1 MSWLR
6 DEGCHLKPRTD
17 QLCAE
22 DRTDLELRDKC
33 LYISCVL
40 PRGIYYFQ
48 LHRQL
53 KMETKK
59 QNKQTVFSS
68 PAGDIEE

>member
-40 PRGIYYFQ
+40 PRGIYHFHCFHASNTPQ
-48 LHRQL
+48 AVKDGTR
-53 KMETKK
+53 ETK
-59 QNKQTVFSS
+59 
-68 PAGDIEE
+68 